1 MPVGGSDAENSEG
14 NCLVV
19 GCAVY
24 GRVSETPPQ
33 RTPDEIAAIIKVV
46 TQCVAVIHAATPEY
60 GMGEFYGRFD
70 AYYNSSTGRV
80 DNNVTTM
87 GDQKAWFVFKN
98 AWPKRDIPSVR

>member
-1 MPVGGSDAENSEG
+1 MLKTA
-14 NCLVV
+14 
-19 GCAVY
+19 
-24 GRVSETPPQ
+24 RVTVLWWGALCTAALAETPPQ

-87 GDQKAWFVFKN
+87 GDQKAWFVFKKCM
-98 AWPKRDIPSVR
+98 AEKGYPLG